1 MLDTID
7 QKMNDWNGSLFV
19 YIDFDH
25 FIILEFWMFNDIALL
40 KKNDNKKYSLFFKSN
55 LRIIDRL
62 EKTIGKLHA
71 RTNRRTKIRL

>member
-25 FIILEFWMFNDIALL
+25 FIILEFCLMILLYL
-40 KKNDNKKYSLFFKSN
+40 KKMITKSIRCSLN
-55 LRIIDRL
+55 LICEL
-62 EKTIGKLHA
+62 
-71 RTNRRTKIRL
+71 